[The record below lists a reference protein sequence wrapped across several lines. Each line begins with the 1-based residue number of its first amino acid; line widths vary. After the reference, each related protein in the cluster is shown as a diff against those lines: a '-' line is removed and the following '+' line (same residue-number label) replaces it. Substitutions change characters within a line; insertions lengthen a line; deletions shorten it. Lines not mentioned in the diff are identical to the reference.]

1 MWQWLRGAWALAN
14 PQSTGYAFMQE
25 PLQSGEVWV
34 AWDHQA
40 RLIEALKGSPDD
52 FVAFPAPSGPKGLGF
67 IPVVTGLAIPKTA
80 PDGEGAKDLIRYL
93 TDPKQTATVAREL
106 GFFPPTAQQ
115 QLPAE
120 LDPGIRAEADAIA
133 RQSTSQN
140 KVTSLL
146 PVGLGEKSTAY
157 DDVFRSTFTGIVL
170 RDRDIKQV
178 LAGKAKELQG
188 VLDSVK
194 APCWQPDPE
203 STGTCQ
209 VG

>member
-1 MWQWLRGAWALAN
+1 VL
-14 PQSTGYAFMQE
+14 
-25 PLQSGEVWV
+25 
-34 AWDHQA
+34 
-40 RLIEALKGSPDD
+40 
-52 FVAFPAPSGPKGLGF
+52 
-67 IPVVTGLAIPKTA
+67 TGLAIPKTA
-80 PDGEGAKDLIRYL
+80 PDVDGAKDLIRYL

-133 RQSTSQN
+133 AQSSSQH

-146 PVGLGEKSTAY
+146 PVGLGEKTTAY

-170 RDRDIKQV
+170 RRRDIKQT

-194 APCWQPDPE
+194 APCWQPDPK

>member
-1 MWQWLRGAWALAN
+1 MRDAWALAN

-52 FVAFPAPSGPKGLGF
+52 FVAFPAPAGPKGLGF
-67 IPVVTGLAIPKTA
+67 IPVLVGLAIPKTA
-80 PDGEGAKDLIRYL
+80 PDVDGAKDLIRYL

-106 GFFPPTAQQ
+106 GFFPPTAEQ

-133 RQSTSQN
+133 AQSTNAN

-146 PVGLGEKSTAY
+146 PVGLGEKATAY
-157 DDVFRSTFTGIVL
+157 DDVFRTTFTGIVL
-170 RDRDIKQV
+170 RRRDSKQV
-178 LAGKAKELQG
+178 LAGKAKELQE

-203 STGTCQ
+203 GSGTCQ